1 MLSIH
6 NRHSTNIFEWKTKWS
21 EFENWDP
28 EGRTDK
34 QLKVTELSS
43 MVKYFQ
49 QYLYEILPWKL
60 QR

>member
-1 MLSIH
+1 MLSVH
-6 NRHSTNIFEWKTKWS
+6 NRHSTNIFEWKTEWS
-21 EFENWDP
+21 EFEKLDP

-43 MVKYFQ
+43 MIKYFQ